1 MEGGWDIFPTVGV
14 GLMRGMNCDFG
25 EKYELCL
32 IRLKSLRLKIALS
45 LSILSFDLGMA
56 FPGGL

>member
-1 MEGGWDIFPTVGV
+1 
-14 GLMRGMNCDFG
+14 MRGMNCDFG